1 MQRVKQWFLFLLLAF
16 SGPIWLGVLHAA
28 EPQYLTVQSPPHTV
42 ALLEVYT
49 SEGCNSC
56 PPVDDWVSSLSG
68 RGFHSEQVIPLAF
81 HVDYWDYLGWP
92 DRFAQAAFS
101 QRQRA
106 IAAHRGS
113 RTVYTPQLVLQGQ
126 DFRSRSSFRETV
138 RQINRVKARADIALQ
153 VMPRTKAL
161 AVEAQATVTEPGA
174 QQHAVMYVALYE
186 NNLSTAVTAG
196 ENRGRTLDH
205 NFVVRQW
212 IGPLAPDSQG
222 IMHMQQD
229 LVLERDWKSQDMGLV
244 ACVYNLQTG
253 DMLQAVALALQ
264 QKSNAP

>member
-1 MQRVKQWFLFLLLAF
+1 MQRVRQWFLFLLLAL
-16 SGPIWLGVLHAA
+16 SGHIWLGVLHAA
-28 EPQYLTVQSPPHTV
+28 EPQQLAMQSAPHTV

-56 PPVDDWVSSLSG
+56 PPVDDWVSSITE
-68 RGFHSEQVIPLAF
+68 RGFRSEQMIPLAF

-126 DFRSRSSFRETV
+126 DFHSRSSFRQAV

-153 VMPRTKAL
+153 VTPRAKAL
-161 AVEAQATVTEPGA
+161 AVEVQATVTEPVA
-174 QQHAVMYVALYE
+174 PQHAVMYVALYE

-196 ENRGRTLDH
+196 ENRGHTLHH

-212 IGPLAPDSQG
+212 VGPLAPDSQG
-222 IMHMQQD
+222 TMRMQQE
-229 LVLERDWKSQDMGLV
+229 LFLERDWKSQDMGLV
-244 ACVYNLQTG
+244 AYVYHLQTG
-253 DMLQAVALALQ
+253 DVLQAVALTLQ
-264 QKSNAP
+264 QQGNAP